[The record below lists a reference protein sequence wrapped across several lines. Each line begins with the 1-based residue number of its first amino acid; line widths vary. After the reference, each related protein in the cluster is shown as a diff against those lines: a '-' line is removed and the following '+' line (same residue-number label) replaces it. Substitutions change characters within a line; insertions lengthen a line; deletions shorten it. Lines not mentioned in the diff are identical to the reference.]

1 MTSFQ
6 EFIKQAKNF
15 LVTLTQEPVTN
26 MLESLLLIAQL
37 QKVIHISILL
47 TEQIRKL
54 DQFVKNDRDMD
65 MDSS

>member
-6 EFIKQAKNF
+6 EFVKQAKNF

-26 MLESLLLIAQL
+26 MLGSSLPIAQL

>member
-6 EFIKQAKNF
+6 EFVKQAKNF

-26 MLESLLLIAQL
+26 MLGSSLPIAEL
-37 QKVIHISILL
+37 HKVIRISIIL
-47 TEQIRKL
+47 TERIRKL
-54 DQFVKNDRDMD
+54 DQLVKNDRDMD